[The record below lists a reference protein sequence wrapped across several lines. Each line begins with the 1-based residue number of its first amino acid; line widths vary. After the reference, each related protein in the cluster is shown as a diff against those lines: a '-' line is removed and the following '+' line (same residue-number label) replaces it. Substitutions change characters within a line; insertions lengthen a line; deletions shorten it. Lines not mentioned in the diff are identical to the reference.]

1 MVEEMKTKSGIMV
14 KENEKGTI
22 RIYIPKGVSTY
33 IYSEI
38 GGDTVFL
45 SDSSVTIYDIDEK
58 KNIDILTERKMF
70 RRHQTIVHKDKSTEK
85 CHRYLTD
92 SSMKNNK
99 KVVL

>member
-1 MVEEMKTKSGIMV
+1 MVEEMRTKSGVVVNGDEQGI
-14 KENEKGTI
+14 I
-22 RIYIPKGVSTY
+22 RIHIPEGVSAY

-38 GGDTVFL
+38 GGDIVSL

-58 KNIDILTERKMF
+58 KEIDILTGRKMF
-70 RRHQTIVHKDKSTEK
+70 RRYQTIVYKDKSTKK